1 MRSRAGTLRTGERSV
16 RDASSPRGYGRRSTD
31 RPGGD
36 RRSVPLEPLL
46 TAAGALL
53 VGFLLSVGLSAGRE
67 AARVQNE
74 RKDELIALVDTRQT
88 RAEAL
93 GAQLEQLR
101 SEVAAAESR
110 AAEGLP
116 LLQVQVAE
124 VEAAAGLTPVQ
135 GPGLELRFADATTAC
150 PTGRAEDCRIQD
162 VDLQLAVNT
171 LFALGSEA
179 VAVNGERVISTTA
192 IRSAGGSILVNYRV
206 LTSPYEVQAIGDAGA
221 LKEGIADSSLTSD
234 FEVWRDVYGLGFA
247 VTAGDELEVPA
258 FTGSVRLRAATVD
271 LDTGPDV
278 DPPAGAAA
286 ARRDTG

>member
-1 MRSRAGTLRTGERSV
+1 V
-16 RDASSPRGYGRRSTD
+16 RDASSLRGYGRRSTD

-206 LTSPYEVQAIGDAGA
+206 LTSPYEVQAIGDAAA

-247 VTAGDELEVPA
+247 VAAGDELEVPA

-271 LDTGPDV
+271 RDTGPDM

>member
-1 MRSRAGTLRTGERSV
+1 V
-16 RDASSPRGYGRRSTD
+16 RDASYPRGYGRRSTD

-74 RKDELIALVDTRQT
+74 RKDELIALVDARQT

-247 VTAGDELEVPA
+247 VAAGDELEVPA

-271 LDTGPDV
+271 RDTGPDV

>member
-1 MRSRAGTLRTGERSV
+1 V

-206 LTSPYEVQAIGDAGA
+206 LTSPYEVQAIGDAAA

-247 VTAGDELEVPA
+247 VAAGDELEVPA

>member
-1 MRSRAGTLRTGERSV
+1 
-16 RDASSPRGYGRRSTD
+16 
-31 RPGGD
+31 
-36 RRSVPLEPLL
+36 
-46 TAAGALL
+46 
-53 VGFLLSVGLSAGRE
+53 VGLSAGRE

-221 LKEGIADSSLTSD
+221 LEEGIADSSLTSD

>member
-1 MRSRAGTLRTGERSV
+1 V

-247 VTAGDELEVPA
+247 VAAGDELEVPA